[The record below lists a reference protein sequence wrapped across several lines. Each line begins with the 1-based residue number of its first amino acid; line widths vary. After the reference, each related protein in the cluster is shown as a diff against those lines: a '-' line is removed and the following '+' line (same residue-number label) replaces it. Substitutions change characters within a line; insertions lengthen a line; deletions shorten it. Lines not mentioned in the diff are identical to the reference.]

1 MAMSIIISFLAGMVL
16 GQRFKVLILI
26 PAIVIAVVATVGVG
40 LAQAFNVWSI
50 VLMALAVMTVL
61 QIGYLVGTGIRTF
74 MVAAR
79 AACLHRRP
87 AATPAAIRRAAP

>member
-1 MAMSIIISFLAGMVL
+1 
-16 GQRFKVLILI
+16 
-26 PAIVIAVVATVGVG
+26 
-40 LAQAFNVWSI
+40 
-50 VLMALAVMTVL
+50 LMALAVMTVL

-79 AACLHRRP
+79 AAWLHRRP